1 VILHVSVSEE
11 IGYMYL
17 TMTESLGKS
26 CCWNRFIVCKENIF
40 WNVSTRLQVKDESI
54 CDDGVSKLSGI
65 EIREQKIYMLSKNKV
80 LSSE

>member
-1 VILHVSVSEE
+1 
-11 IGYMYL
+11 MYAK
-17 TMTESLGKS
+17 G
-26 CCWNRFIVCKENIF
+26 NIF
-40 WNVSTRLQVKDESI
+40 WNVSTRLQVKDKSI